1 MKSPCPPKLARGTW
15 IRPQTLWLPTSPRPL
30 IGTPQPYPI
39 QENCSSLCSP
49 REVDNHTAPPSVE
62 LKDPGADMEPKPGQS
77 PPRVNTQEL
86 GKRGTPFPWRQD
98 RTLLKSH
105 SRHQAGGASHRRT
118 RRAET
123 EGGVGSS
130 VPTGP
135 CAPAV
140 PRPGSVLQPIN
151 PPPPIRLDSLLLAI
165 QPILNNQR
173 KWSRSVM
180 SDSLQP
186 HGL

>member
-1 MKSPCPPKLARGTW
+1 MK
-15 IRPQTLWLPTSPRPL
+15 LW
-30 IGTPQPYPI
+30 G
-39 QENCSSLCSP
+39 
-49 REVDNHTAPPSVE
+49 
-62 LKDPGADMEPKPGQS
+62 
-77 PPRVNTQEL
+77 
-86 GKRGTPFPWRQD
+86 QD

-186 HGL
+186 HGLQPTRLLHPWSFLGKSTGVGCHFLLQGIFPTWGSNPSLLHCRQTLYHLSQQGAQHKGKWNLTHISLKRNICS

>member
-86 GKRGTPFPWRQD
+86 GKRGTPFPWSCEDKTALCSKATAVTKREEPV
-98 RTLLKSH
+98 T
-105 SRHQAGGASHRRT
+105 GGHVVQRR
-118 RRAET
+118 REAW
-123 EGGVGSS
+123 GPQCPQ
-130 VPTGP
+130 VPAP
-135 CAPAV
+135 QLCPAPALCYS
-140 PRPGSVLQPIN
+140 P
-151 PPPPIRLDSLLLAI
+151 
-165 QPILNNQR
+165 
-173 KWSRSVM
+173 
-180 SDSLQP
+180 
-186 HGL
+186 